1 MSDTA
6 PTELIVS
13 AFRTEN
19 GADEA
24 LSDLLLAK
32 RVQLVKL
39 HAAATV
45 RRDSA
50 GKLHIKERGDVGTGK
65 GAASGAALG
74 AVIGIF
80 GGPIG
85 MALGGAAGAAIGGLA
100 ARLVDTGIP
109 DARLEQI
116 GSALTNGSSAI
127 VALIEFSI
135 VDEVRTEL
143 RRAGGDL
150 MAQAITA
157 DIAAQLA
164 AGKDVA
170 YSALSGSQ
178 GAVVTRTTGDEHSI
192 DVHGVAAS
200 AEGGVAG
207 FIAKVRTAAGDAVD
221 SAKETIEHAV
231 DATKDAAADAKDAAG
246 DVVDATKHAAADAKD
261 AASDAVDATKD
272 AAKDVKDAAGDAVDS
287 AKETIE
293 HAVDATKDAAADAVD
308 ATKDAAKDTADAAK
322 RALS

>member
-109 DARLEQI
+109 DDRLKQI
-116 GSALTNGSSAI
+116 GTALTNGSSAI
-127 VALIEFSI
+127 VALIEHSI

-150 MAQAITA
+150 IAQAITA

-192 DVHGVAAS
+192 NVHGVAAS
-200 AEGGVAG
+200 AEGGLAG

-231 DATKDAAADAKDAAG
+231 DATKDAAADAKDA
-246 DVVDATKHAAADAKD
+246 
-261 AASDAVDATKD
+261 
-272 AAKDVKDAAGDAVDS
+272 
-287 AKETIE
+287 
-293 HAVDATKDAAADAVD
+293 
-308 ATKDAAKDTADAAK
+308 TKDAAKDTTDAAK

>member
-109 DARLEQI
+109 DDRLKQI
-116 GSALTNGSSAI
+116 GTALTNGSSAI

-150 MAQAITA
+150 IAQAITA

-200 AEGGVAG
+200 AEGGLAG

-246 DVVDATKHAAADAKD
+246 D
-261 AASDAVDATKD
+261 AVDATKD
-272 AAKDVKDAAGDAVDS
+272 AAGD
-287 AKETIE
+287 
-293 HAVDATKDAAADAVD
+293 AVDATKDAAADAVD
-308 ATKDAAKDTADAAK
+308 ATKDAAKDTTDAAK

>member
-207 FIAKVRTAAGDAVD
+207 FIAKVQTAAGDAVD

-231 DATKDAAADAKDAAG
+231 DATKDAAADAKDAAA
-246 DVVDATKHAAADAKD
+246 DAVDATKHAAADAKD